1 MQRKAKGAEPK
12 ETRKQL
18 RLAHPLPEGRG
29 LPQGQNSTTVE
40 ILRAIHSTKGGGS
53 RSAQFMSRF
62 YVPSTAQGRGFT
74 VSTIEGVANSTALQ
88 NGRSEWLIHCTKGVG
103 CQREQYRSRFY
114 MSSTALRAWVH
125 GPQRPRLAATTQPIR
140 IQLHGM

>member
-74 VSTIEGVANSTALQ
+74 VNTIKGVAYSTALQ
-88 NGRSEWLIHCTKGVG
+88 KHQIRMAHPLHKGRGL
-103 CQREQYRSRFY
+103 
-114 MSSTALRAWVH
+114 
-125 GPQRPRLAATTQPIR
+125 P
-140 IQLHGM
+140 

>member
-88 NGRSEWLIHCTKGVG
+88 NGKSKWLIHCTKGVG
-103 CQREQYRSRFY
+103 CHRDRTVQQSIFY
-114 MSSTALRAWVH
+114 VPSTAQRVWVH
-125 GPQRPRLAATTQPIR
+125 KKHRSGCGIS
-140 IQLHGM
+140 G